1 MRKAFRI
8 LPTIVLLAV
17 YFSCTVSANLAHAT
31 GSPRLAITF
40 DDGIASQY
48 MLAYPYLES
57 KGLTATFAIP
67 TYNISSGTFEGL
79 QEMTW
84 AQIQDLD
91 DNGYEI
97 ASHGTGITVDM
108 GLTSEA
114 VIQRELNGTY
124 DDWMGNMSY
133 LPTSFV
139 IPWGYQNATVRI
151 YTSVFYRNAWSVAGT
166 ANLYDSN
173 IVINLDNDTLL
184 AGYQY
189 RAPRFSGGAEYT
201 NLNNSA
207 VIIAKYESAIDQLV
221 ANQTAGNDS
230 ALVLM
235 FHHITESPRWSGAGG
250 TDYPDLTPLVFTT
263 VVDYGIAQG
272 CSFVT
277 LSQLDS
283 HFAYT
288 GGDTMTN
295 TVTDWMP
302 SIISMAMLGVVIG
315 FLKKAMG

>member
-31 GSPRLAITF
+31 SSPRLAIAF
-40 DDGIASQY
+40 YDGYASQY
-48 MLAYPYLES
+48 MLAFPYLES
-57 KGLTATFAIP
+57 KGVTATFGICP
-67 TYNISSGTFEGL
+67 YNVTTGLFET
-79 QEMTW
+79 QVIMTW
-84 AQIQDLD
+84 AQIQDLED
-91 DNGYEI
+91 HGYEI

-108 GLTSEA
+108 TAASEA
-114 VIQRELNGTY
+114 VIIRELNGTR
-124 DDWMGNMSY
+124 DDLAGN
-133 LPTSFV
+133 LTTVPTTFI
-139 IPWGYQNATVRI
+139 IPWGFQNATTRI
-151 YTSVFYRNAWSVAGT
+151 YTSTYYRTAWSAYGYP
-166 ANLYDSN
+166 LMYDSN
-173 IVINLDNDTLL
+173 TVMNLDNETLM
-184 AGYQY
+184 AGYQW
-189 RAPRFSGGAEYT
+189 RAPQFVGAVE
-201 NLNNSA
+201 NANFNNSA
-207 VIIAKYESAIDQLV
+207 AIITSYENQIDQLV
-221 ANQTAGNDS
+221 ANQTAGDDS
-230 ALVLM
+230 ALVIG
-235 FHHITESPRWSGAGG
+235 FHNIVQAPRGG
-250 TDYPDLTPLVFTT
+250 VYSDYTPLIFTT